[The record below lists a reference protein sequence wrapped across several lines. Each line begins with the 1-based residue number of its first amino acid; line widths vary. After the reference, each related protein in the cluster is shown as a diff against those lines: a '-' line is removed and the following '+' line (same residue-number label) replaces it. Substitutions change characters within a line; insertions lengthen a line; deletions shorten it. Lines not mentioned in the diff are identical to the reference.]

1 MSTENM
7 QQAVVYAKPGGSE
20 VLELTTR
27 PVAEPGPGEV
37 RVAVRLSGVN
47 PTDWKSRTGADP
59 GAPKVP
65 NQDGSGVVDAVGP
78 GVDPGLVGRRVWLWE
93 AAWQRLDG
101 TAQQYVVLPVR
112 QAVPLPDSASFELGA
127 SLGIPGMTAH
137 RALTLGQH
145 GPSRLAPGALA
156 GRTVLVAGGA
166 GAVGNAAIQ
175 LAHWAGATVIAT
187 VSSDEKRRLA
197 EAAGAHH
204 VVDYKAQDAAV
215 TVRALAPDG
224 VDLVVEV
231 AVAANTALDLAVLA
245 NGGTVAFY
253 ADDAGAELT
262 VPVRESMARNLRW
275 LGVLVYTMPE
285 QAKDDAVA
293 ALTDA
298 LADGAYRGGEE
309 AGLPWHT
316 YPLAEAAA
324 AHDAVS
330 GGAVGKVLIR
340 VAD

>member
-1 MSTENM
+1 M
-7 QQAVVYAKPGGSE
+7 
-20 VLELTTR
+20 
-27 PVAEPGPGEV
+27 
-37 RVAVRLSGVN
+37 
-47 PTDWKSRTGADP
+47 
-59 GAPKVP
+59 
-65 NQDGSGVVDAVGP
+65 
-78 GVDPGLVGRRVWLWE
+78 GRRHGDRHGQQRRE
-93 AAWQRLDG
+93 AA
-101 TAQQYVVLPVR
+101 
-112 QAVPLPDSASFELGA
+112 
-127 SLGIPGMTAH
+127 
-137 RALTLGQH
+137 
-145 GPSRLAPGALA
+145 A
-156 GRTVLVAGGA
+156 GRGG
-166 GAVGNAAIQ
+166 
-175 LAHWAGATVIAT
+175 
-187 VSSDEKRRLA
+187 
-197 EAAGAHH
+197 GAHH

-316 YPLAEAAA
+316 YPSPRPPPRTTRSPAERW
-324 AHDAVS
+324 
-330 GGAVGKVLIR
+330 GR
-340 VAD
+340 C